1 MNMQSGMVVVLE
13 NGFNSSMDF
22 MKEIQKKGIANN
34 LKGWWWSSDKGLIR
48 DPEESDE
55 MVVKAQTMYDAMMG
69 KPVYVNGVR
78 MFQTHSPGEIR
89 NMIDVC
95 QHDILRLEEPQLGK
109 PEQPTE
115 VEFPPLT
122 ETVGSDPKDLFSF
135 DNKAQHSTTLE
146 LNSGKTII
154 VKPESIEDRGE
165 KLDYGDIIERCGDRF
180 AKRDL
185 ALRQKHKGKYDH
197 TYTVVIVLVLLVI
210 ALFSCTH
217 K

>member
-55 MVVKAQTMYDAMMG
+55 MVVKAQTMYDAMTG

-78 MFQTHSPGEIR
+78 MFQTHSPAEIR
-89 NMIDVC
+89 NMINVY
-95 QHDILRLEEPQLGK
+95 QHDMLAVNETNKSEHPTLPPRDLEPLPLRTVSDRSDPNLGK
-109 PEQPTE
+109 PEQPAD

-122 ETVGSDPKDLFSF
+122 ETVGNNETVIERKSLRMSIETHQIEFWKDLSRLS
-135 DNKAQHSTTLE
+135 KERLGGPTLKNVGVGVCVAMV
-146 LNSGKTII
+146 LII
-154 VKPESIEDRGE
+154 
-165 KLDYGDIIERCGDRF
+165 LLF
-180 AKRDL
+180 
-185 ALRQKHKGKYDH
+185 
-197 TYTVVIVLVLLVI
+197 VIYSHL
-210 ALFSCTH
+210 
-217 K
+217 